1 MLLEGYNLEECRFS
15 TYKTP
20 PNPSTLEGV
29 QKTANPSTLNPPKM
43 KIKIGTLNLCLGQK
57 SKKELVKQ
65 TILNEEIDMLCMQE
79 TESNKSF

>member
-1 MLLEGYNLEECRFS
+1 MLLEGYNHEECRFT

-20 PNPSTLEGV
+20 PTLEGV

-43 KIKIGTLNLCLGQK
+43 EIKIGTLNLCLGQQ

-65 TILNEEIDMLCMQE
+65 TILNKEIDILCLQE
-79 TESNKSF
+79 TELNKSF